1 MYKQRVA
8 KVFMIWWFG
17 LALERPNSFT
27 KIHKVKCV
35 GDEKRSNF
43 TWSTDSSVIFLL
55 IFFLTQCR
63 QQSTDEL
70 KYRYVGRWYC
80 AFTYTTNRCMCKY
93 IKTLGKFRDSLHLP
107 SLIHGPAS
115 LAAATAAAAAAAAEL
130 IKAPDCK
137 NSGNTNS
144 NH

>member
-1 MYKQRVA
+1 
-8 KVFMIWWFG
+8 
-17 LALERPNSFT
+17 
-27 KIHKVKCV
+27 
-35 GDEKRSNF
+35 
-43 TWSTDSSVIFLL
+43 
-55 IFFLTQCR
+55 
-63 QQSTDEL
+63 
-70 KYRYVGRWYC
+70 
-80 AFTYTTNRCMCKY
+80 MCKY

-144 NH
+144 DH